1 MVVRSGVS
9 QLSASAL
16 RPGEA
21 TSRNPADADRAQ
33 PLRGGARGEADEVV
47 AVVGGPG
54 QQRGAAGQRQELG
67 GPARGRQQLRTG
79 WAGEVPDLGAVGG
92 EAGRERAVRGEAG
105 AETRGPLHL
114 TRMAI
119 RPAAPPSPR
128 GETRPVRLAG
138 KPGDPASPAQ
148 VIVNVR
154 SSVSTGLPAPSDG
167 SSSLIRTV

>member
-9 QLSASAL
+9 QLSASAV

-21 TSRNPADADRAQ
+21 TSRNPAAPIGPQ
-33 PLRGGARGEADEVV
+33 PLLDGARSEADEVV
-47 AVVGGPG
+47 AVRAGPG

-67 GPARGRQQLRTG
+67 GPARGRQELRTG

-92 EAGRERAVRGEAG
+92 QAGRERAVRGEAG

-114 TRMAI
+114 TRMATGPPPHHRRGVRRDRSGWQGNLAI
-119 RPAAPPSPR
+119 RQ
-128 GETRPVRLAG
+128 
-138 KPGDPASPAQ
+138 PAQ

>member
-9 QLSASAL
+9 QLSASAV

-21 TSRNPADADRAQ
+21 TSRNPAAPIVAQ

-47 AVVGGPG
+47 AVGAGPG
-54 QQRGAAGQRQELG
+54 QQGGAPGERQELG
-67 GPARGRQQLRTG
+67 GPARGRQELRTG

-92 EAGRERAVRGEAG
+92 QAGRERAVRGEAG

-114 TRMAI
+114 TRMATG
-119 RPAAPPSPR
+119 RTPSPSPR

-138 KPGDPASPAQ
+138 KPDGPATPF
-148 VIVNVR
+148 R
-154 SSVSTGLPAPSDG
+154 
-167 SSSLIRTV
+167 